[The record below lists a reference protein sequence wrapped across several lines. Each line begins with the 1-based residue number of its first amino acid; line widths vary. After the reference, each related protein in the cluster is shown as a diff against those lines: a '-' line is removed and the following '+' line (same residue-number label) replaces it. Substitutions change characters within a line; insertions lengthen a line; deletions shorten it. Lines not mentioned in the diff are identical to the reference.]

1 MKDTPVIRCLYGPAA
16 RLGLGRAG
24 GVAARGLQTGLL
36 EGARDQGLAVADGG
50 LGVGRMDA
58 LAAEARAVHL
68 AVGGDDDEIGR
79 RDFLGR
85 QRCSR
90 AHRSLR
96 LDADVMTEGVGG
108 LCQTLGRHESMGD
121 AGGQDVT
128 ATMRLAPAPVSG
140 ACPCAIAAAMMR
152 SGAASAIQA
161 RHAASQSCLR
171 RPAAPADQQQ
181 DIAGLGRGAGI
192 GLLHAGGVADFDI
205 AVPAAFR
212 GRLAGRAR
220 NAPATAL
227 PPASMAIQIL
237 FMLGFPESRWAAA
250 TRARPVGD
258 DGRRGQVGAGQ
269 PELGDGEGDRQA
281 RHALGI
287 RLFGQGRGDAG
298 DHGVARADGA
308 GHGGGWQLRMQHA
321 MLRGEQGALLAHRYR
336 HQSQALFAQPLR
348 LRGDVPDRVQ
358 RLARPFGQFVAVGLD
373 GPGQGGAGQ
382 RIGQRIA
389 AGVQQYAHARDC
401 SRAIRRP

>member
-1 MKDTPVIRCLYGPAA
+1 MPAA
-16 RLGLGRAG
+16 LRISISQSQPRS
-24 GVAARGLQTGLL
+24 VAALRR
-36 EGARDQGLAVADGG
+36 A
-50 LGVGRMDA
+50 A
-58 LAAEARAVHL
+58 LA
-68 AVGGDDDEIGR
+68 
-79 RDFLGR
+79 
-85 QRCSR
+85 S
-90 AHRSLR
+90 
-96 LDADVMTEGVGG
+96 
-108 LCQTLGRHESMGD
+108 
-121 AGGQDVT
+121 
-128 ATMRLAPAPVSG
+128 
-140 ACPCAIAAAMMR
+140 
-152 SGAASAIQA
+152 
-161 RHAASQSCLR
+161 
-171 RPAAPADQQQ
+171 
-181 DIAGLGRGAGI
+181 
-192 GLLHAGGVADFDI
+192 
-205 AVPAAFR
+205 
-212 GRLAGRAR
+212 
-220 NAPATAL
+220 APATAL

-250 TRARPVGD
+250 TRVGQFGD

-373 GPGQGGAGQ
+373 GPGQGPASASASASPLVSSST
-382 RIGQRIA
+382 RTP
-389 AGVQQYAHARDC
+389 RDC